1 MEDCLYT
8 ANIPI
13 SNPEKLYVC
22 NHTFIHLGASVNCQD
37 PTGTETHTQI
47 CGNIFTTVIDYPAY
61 SATEVAATTICG
73 KYFIKHNH
81 MDIKQSSFNIQGPY
95 LPSVHP

>member
-13 SNPEKLYVC
+13 SNPEKSYVC

-81 MDIKQSSFNIQGPY
+81 MDINRDTRRD
-95 LPSVHP
+95 H